1 MHDGAIKKIVGH
13 KIQDITEATYT
24 ERDIEWLRED
34 IEKIPVAPTRK
45 TGGST
50 DGYKPLMLGQRLK
63 ALAFALLQPLCF

>member
-1 MHDGAIKKIVGH
+1 MLAFPQAEWIF
-13 KIQDITEATYT
+13 T
-24 ERDIEWLRED
+24 ERIPKA
-34 IEKIPVAPTRK
+34 EKQTLKVAPTRK

>member
-1 MHDGAIKKIVGH
+1 MQNEIHKKMQSGFHTGQKCH
-13 KIQDITEATYT
+13 K
-24 ERDIEWLRED
+24 
-34 IEKIPVAPTRK
+34 VAPTRK

>member
-1 MHDGAIKKIVGH
+1 MNYYIFIWETFKN
-13 KIQDITEATYT
+13 TYT
-24 ERDIEWLRED
+24 IIIIIRYT
-34 IEKIPVAPTRK
+34 VAPTRK